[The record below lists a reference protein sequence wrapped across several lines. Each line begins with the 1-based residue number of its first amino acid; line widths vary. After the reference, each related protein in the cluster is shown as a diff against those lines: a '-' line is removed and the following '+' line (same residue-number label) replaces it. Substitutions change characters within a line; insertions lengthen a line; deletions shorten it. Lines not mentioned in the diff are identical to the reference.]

1 LKRIIVKYNFYAIYC
16 SCLPTHM
23 KRAIVERNIV
33 VVLFILVL
41 IAFSFAEKDSKKL
54 DQLYTQKAE
63 SFEPVKKQ
71 RNIASAELEKKP
83 AGIRLSRN

>member
-1 LKRIIVKYNFYAIYC
+1 
-16 SCLPTHM
+16 M

-71 RNIASAELEKKP
+71 RH
-83 AGIRLSRN
+83 